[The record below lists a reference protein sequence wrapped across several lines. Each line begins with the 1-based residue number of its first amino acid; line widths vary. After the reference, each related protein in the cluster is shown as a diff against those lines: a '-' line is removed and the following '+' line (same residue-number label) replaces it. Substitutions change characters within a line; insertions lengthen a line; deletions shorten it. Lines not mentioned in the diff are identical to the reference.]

1 MVLTRSQAKR
11 GRSSDAGDDGD
22 SSVVGSIS
30 SDADTSD
37 SDDAHRESTVKSRS
51 SFAETTPIRNGS
63 LASGQRGAS
72 LLASPQGEQLG
83 RGCRVSHATVSL
95 DEQYLAASLRRSKP
109 LQRSPGH
116 RGNDGVGVARTRGS
130 DEEDDGLAIHSRYPQ
145 REAARKAVE
154 TLRSMIAHSNGAA
167 RRGGSGAA
175 DDEDS
180 DSNSMGA
187 FNFRHHPELEEE
199 IKKSRE
205 MHRRRCHNRN
215 SDSDDDE
222 EESTASSSS
231 EELADENAPARRATR
246 GRPRL
251 STDWRGSAAA
261 QSSNSPAG
269 ATTRRARA
277 ADADAVSI
285 DSSISDA
292 SMREESVERMAQ
304 QDQRAGPSSPSS
316 ESGEGSLT
324 GDFMTEAQRRHAVR
338 QARESVTEN
347 ININHYM
354 ADAVGVKDSRKVRR
368 RQLDRRYRWLMH
380 QEEDARMRGDGYG
393 GGAGAADGGSGGAT
407 TTANGALGDIS
418 PLQIDDGITFDSV
431 GGLPEHI
438 VTLREMVL
446 LPLLYPDLFER
457 LDLKAPRGV
466 LFVGP
471 PGTGKTLMA
480 RALANEGSG
489 FARGSNTGEAT
500 PSQQQ
505 QRITFFVR
513 KGADLLSKWVGES
526 ERQLKLLFEEAKRL
540 QPSIIFFDEVDGLAP
555 ARHAKAEQTQAA
567 LVSTLLALL
576 DGLEDR
582 GQVVVIG
589 ATNRPDTLDPA
600 LRRPGRFDRELVFPL
615 PDAAARRHILTIQL
629 AKKAM
634 PGNAAQRAALLKDLV
649 EMTEGYTGA
658 DLAALCTEASLH
670 RLRSALPQLYLS
682 SQRLLVPRDVEK
694 TQLHVRT
701 EDFYAAAQLMQPSLR
716 RPRNRGA
723 SGVADSFLDPY
734 IEVLLRGTRDAT
746 LAALAPSWSLV
757 DKALRAGSR
766 DCQDMATA
774 LRSLC
779 TVPIPQPPRPCLLV
793 LREASDDWSS
803 SWCAP
808 AAAPVDRSGEQHQ
821 QQRALRLHHLA
832 ISLLKGLPRLP
843 QLTVHLPQLCWDDS
857 ESRGTWR
864 ASTSVADDCL
874 GGGSGSGFAGISF
887 THMSHVVDSV
897 RQCSPCVVYLSG
909 VEEWLRGTSAEQE
922 TTAIDLSSDD
932 EGVVHIGSEAASH
945 TDLSRPDAFTTSAD
959 ATVVIDPAERPPP
972 VHHQQLSRRR
982 QHLLEMLRYYLN
994 TMADTDVIFVLPC
1007 ATAATCELL
1016 IGPESPAPATSKPRT
1031 AATALSPQQ
1040 LDSLSPSSPTLQAD
1054 PPSAVQLR
1062 RFSARQQLLHPQFSL
1077 VVAAVSAAPLP
1088 NDLRHFVEYVYR
1100 IVAMTLQ
1107 LHHRTAVG
1115 NATGD
1120 PQKLHGGTRAAAAA
1134 VGPCGALVVDEA
1146 PPSSPLSAANLRA
1159 RRRAD
1164 RAQRSELWRKVEYR
1178 RLQLRHVLMK
1188 WMSQYINSGKF
1199 KLLASADLD
1208 FAADNPQL
1216 KSWQQHTRHHRI
1228 GLQDILE
1235 KIEDEAYVCLSQYH
1249 DDIDQLVR
1257 NVRSFFRTR
1266 AAQDQRYRLK
1276 ALDLKETC
1284 LLNMY
1289 RLNRAVIRFCE
1300 ETRDVHEPSSD
1311 EDAADMGEEQRVGT
1325 EGPGRDPT
1333 ALVSKDADPAL
1344 IAERSRRAMSFTQR
1358 PSASVRRKP
1367 RRYYGERSRR
1377 RKPRNDSKAEA
1388 RKTADEVVL
1397 PSDGGGDDDSG
1408 HGDEEDE
1415 QVSNEGSASEKKA
1428 AAAAV
1433 EEEDST
1439 VNGSHTSASGVAKG
1453 GGSVLITAS
1462 SVQDWACGLLAS
1474 LSYTRLSQVFKSMM
1488 RGLEMEVRSV
1498 ECQVASTVLP
1508 GEAGKPNDAAGIPLI
1523 VAGDSEGAPDAYA
1536 ATVFRQLLLAAV
1548 GE

>member
-11 GRSSDAGDDGD
+11 GRSSDVGDTDD

-30 SDADTSD
+30 SDVSTSD
-37 SDDAHRESTVKSRS
+37 DDDTHRGSTGKSRS
-51 SFAETTPIRNGS
+51 SLAETEPIKNGR
-63 LASGQRGAS
+63 LTGGQQGAS
-72 LLASPQGEQLG
+72 LLASPQGERLG

-95 DEQYLAASLRRSKP
+95 DEEYLAASLRRAKL
-109 LQRSPGH
+109 LQSSPGH
-116 RGNDGVGVARTRGS
+116 RGNDGVGVAKTR
-130 DEEDDGLAIHSRYPQ
+130 DGDAVKDAFAIHSRYPQ
-145 REAARKAVE
+145 REAARRAME
-154 TLRSMIAHSNGAA
+154 NLRTTLAHPNGAA
-167 RRGGSGAA
+167 GCGDSGAA
-175 DDEDS
+175 DEEDS

-199 IKKSRE
+199 IKKSRK
-205 MHRRRCHNRN
+205 MYRQRRRNRH
-215 SDSDDDE
+215 SDSDE
-222 EESTASSSS
+222 EEEYTASSS
-231 EELADENAPARRATR
+231 EESPDEDAPARRATR

-251 STDWRGSAAA
+251 STDWRGRTAAPPPTP
-261 QSSNSPAG
+261 PAG
-269 ATTRRARA
+269 ATTRRTGAL
-277 ADADAVSI
+277 DADAVSI
-285 DSSISDA
+285 NSSISDA

-304 QDQRAGPSSPSS
+304 QDQRADPSSSS

-324 GDFMTEAQRRHAVR
+324 GDFMPEARRRHAVR
-338 QARESVTEN
+338 QARESVSEN

-354 ADAVGVKDSRKVRR
+354 TDAVGVKDSKKIHR

-380 QEEDARMRGDGYG
+380 QEEDARARADGYG
-393 GGAGAADGGSGGAT
+393 GCSGTADDGGGSAR

-418 PLQIDDGITFDSV
+418 PLQMDDGITFDSV
-431 GGLPEHI
+431 GGLPEHV

-446 LPLLYPDLFER
+446 LPLLYPDLFQR
-457 LDLKAPRGV
+457 LGLTAPRGV
-466 LFVGP
+466 LFIGP

-489 FARGSNTGEAT
+489 LARGRGNTSRST
-500 PSQQQ
+500 PSQQ

-513 KGADLLSKWVGES
+513 KGADMLSKWVGES

-634 PGNAAQRAALLKDLV
+634 PGSAAQRTALLKDLV

-682 SQRLLVPRDVEK
+682 SQRLLVPRDLEK

-716 RPRNRGA
+716 RSRNRGA
-723 SGVADSFLDPY
+723 RGVADSFLDPY
-734 IEVLLRGTRDAT
+734 VEVLLRGTRDAT

-766 DCQDMATA
+766 DCQDMTMAV
-774 LRSLC
+774 RSLC

-793 LREASDDWSS
+793 LRESTNDFSS
-803 SWCAP
+803 SSGDAP
-808 AAAPVDRSGEQHQ
+808 AMPVDRSPEQHQ
-821 QQRALRLHHLA
+821 QQCALRLHHLA
-832 ISLLKGLPRLP
+832 VSLLKGLPRLP
-843 QLTVHLPQLCWDDS
+843 QLVVHLPQLCWDDS

-864 ASTSVADDCL
+864 VSTTVADDFLDDGLDKCF
-874 GGGSGSGFAGISF
+874 SGIGF

-909 VEEWLRGTSAEQE
+909 VEEWLWGAGTELE
-922 TTAIDLSSDD
+922 TVTTDLSSDD
-932 EGVVHIGSEAASH
+932 EAVAHLGSKAVSH
-945 TDLSRPDAFTTSAD
+945 TDSSRPEAFTTSAD
-959 ATVVIDPAERPPP
+959 AKVVIDGAEESSPAQR
-972 VHHQQLSRRR
+972 QSLSRRQ
-982 QHLLEMLRYYLN
+982 QHLLQIFRYYLN
-994 TMADTDVIFVLPC
+994 TVADTDVIFVLPC

-1016 IGPESPAPATSKPRT
+1016 IGPDSFAPAVSKPQ
-1031 AATALSPQQ
+1031 AVATALPQQ
-1040 LDSLSPSSPTLQAD
+1040 QPDSLSPSSPALQAD
-1054 PPSAVQLR
+1054 PPGAVQLR
-1062 RFSARQQLLHPQFSL
+1062 RFSARQQLLHPQFSV
-1077 VVAAVSAAPLP
+1077 VVAAVSATPLP

-1100 IVAMTLQ
+1100 IVDMTLK
-1107 LHHRTAVG
+1107 LHH
-1115 NATGD
+1115 
-1120 PQKLHGGTRAAAAA
+1120 HAA
-1134 VGPCGALVVDEA
+1134 VVNTTRESTDVHEETGVGTAAGPHGALVVDKAA
-1146 PPSSPLSAANLRA
+1146 PLSPLSAANLRT

-1164 RAQRSELWRKVEYR
+1164 RAQRCELWRKVEYR
-1178 RLQLRHVLMK
+1178 RLQLRHVLRK
-1188 WMSQYINSGKF
+1188 WVSQYISSGKF

-1208 FAADNPQL
+1208 FAADDPQL
-1216 KSWQQHTRHHRI
+1216 KSWQLHTRHHRI

-1235 KIEDEAYVCLSQYH
+1235 KIEDEAYVCLSQYN
-1249 DDIDQLVR
+1249 DDVDQLVR

-1289 RLNRAVIRFCE
+1289 KMSRAVVRFCE
-1300 ETRDVHEPSSD
+1300 ETRDIREPSSD
-1311 EDAADMGEEQRVGT
+1311 EDADDAGEGPRVGA
-1325 EGPGRDPT
+1325 EGRGRDPT

-1344 IAERSRRAMSFTQR
+1344 IAEHCRRAMSFSQR
-1358 PSASVRRKP
+1358 PSAPVRRKP
-1367 RRYYGERSRR
+1367 RRYYGERRR
-1377 RKPRNDSKAEA
+1377 RRRPRRVLKTETMN
-1388 RKTADEVVL
+1388 TADEGVL
-1397 PSDGGGDDDSG
+1397 LSDGGGDGRGD
-1408 HGDEEDE
+1408 GDEEE
-1415 QVSNEGSASEKKA
+1415 EAQASKEGVESERKVVAAEEDVTVNSGPKSASD
-1428 AAAAV
+1428 V
-1433 EEEDST
+1433 P
-1439 VNGSHTSASGVAKG
+1439 KG
-1453 GGSVLITAS
+1453 RECGLDTAS
-1462 SVQDWACGLLAS
+1462 WVQNWACGLLAS
-1474 LSYTRLSQVFKSMM
+1474 LPYTRLYQVFKSMM
-1488 RGLEMEVRSV
+1488 RGLEMEVRSL
-1498 ECQVASTVLP
+1498 EGRASSTLLS
-1508 GEAGKPNDAAGIPLI
+1508 GDAGKLSDGAGVPPM
-1523 VAGDSEGAPDAYA
+1523 AMEDSKRSPDAYVV
-1536 ATVFRQLLLAAV
+1536 TVFRQLLLAAV

>member
-11 GRSSDAGDDGD
+11 GRSSDVGDDDD
-22 SSVVGSIS
+22 SSVVGPVS

-37 SDDAHRESTVKSRS
+37 GEDVHRRSTAKPRS
-51 SFAETTPIRNGS
+51 FPAETTPIKNGS

-72 LLASPQGEQLG
+72 LLASPQGERLG
-83 RGCRVSHATVSL
+83 RGCRVPHATVSL

-116 RGNDGVGVARTRGS
+116 RGNDGDGVARTRSS
-130 DEEDDGLAIHSRYPQ
+130 DEENDALATHSRYPQ
-145 REAARKAVE
+145 REAAKRAME
-154 TLRSMIAHSNGAA
+154 NLRSTLAHPNGAA
-167 RRGGSGAA
+167 GRGGSGTA

-205 MHRRRCHNRN
+205 MYRRRCRNRN
-215 SDSDDDE
+215 SASDDDE
-222 EESTASSSS
+222 DESTASSSS
-231 EELADENAPARRATR
+231 EESADENAPARRATR

-261 QSSNSPAG
+261 PSSNSPAG

-277 ADADAVSI
+277 ADADAVPI

-304 QDQRAGPSSPSS
+304 QDQRAGPSSSSS

-354 ADAVGVKDSRKVRR
+354 ADAVGVKDSKKVRR

-380 QEEDARMRGDGYG
+380 QEEDARTRADGYG
-393 GGAGAADGGSGGAT
+393 GCAGAADGGSGGAA

-489 FARGSNTGEAT
+489 FARGSNTGGAT

-505 QRITFFVR
+505 HRITFFVR

-670 RLRSALPQLYLS
+670 RLRTALPQLYLS
-682 SQRLLVPRDVEK
+682 SQRLRVPSDVEK

-723 SGVADSFLDPY
+723 SGVTDSFLDPY

-774 LRSLC
+774 VRSLC

-793 LREASDDWSS
+793 LREASDDLPS
-803 SWCAP
+803 SWCAA
-808 AAAPVDRSGEQHQ
+808 AAAPVNRSAEQHQ
-821 QQRALRLHHLA
+821 QQRTLRLHHLA

-857 ESRGTWR
+857 ESRGAWR
-864 ASTSVADDCL
+864 ASAAVADDCL
-874 GGGSGSGFAGISF
+874 GDRSGSRFAGISF

-909 VEEWLRGTSAEQE
+909 VEEWLRGTSAERE
-922 TTAIDLSSDD
+922 TAATDLSSDD
-932 EGVVHIGSEAASH
+932 EGVVRAGSEAASH
-945 TDLSRPDAFTTSAD
+945 TDSSRPDAFTTSAD
-959 ATVVIDPAERPPP
+959 AKVAIDGAEGLSP
-972 VHHQQLSRRR
+972 VHQQQLSRRR
-982 QHLLEMLRYYLN
+982 QHLLQVFRYYLN
-994 TMADTDVIFVLPC
+994 TMADTDVIFLLPC

-1016 IGPESPAPATSKPRT
+1016 IGPESPAPAASKPRT
-1031 AATALSPQQ
+1031 ASTALSPQQ

-1062 RFSARQQLLHPQFSL
+1062 RFSARQQLLHPQFSV

-1107 LHHRTAVG
+1107 LHHRTAVAS
-1115 NATGD
+1115 ATSE
-1120 PQKLHGGTRAAAAA
+1120 PTKVHGETRATAA
-1134 VGPCGALVVDEA
+1134 VGPSGALVVDKA

-1164 RAQRSELWRKVEYR
+1164 RAQRCELWRRVEYR

-1188 WMSQYINSGKF
+1188 WVSQYINSGKF

-1208 FAADNPQL
+1208 LAADSPQF

-1289 RLNRAVIRFCE
+1289 KLNRAVIRFCE
-1300 ETRDVHEPSSD
+1300 ETRDIHEPSSD
-1311 EDAADMGEEQRVGT
+1311 EDAADMGEAQRVGA

-1344 IAERSRRAMSFTQR
+1344 IAEQSRRAMSFSQR
-1358 PSASVRRKP
+1358 PSAPVRRKS
-1367 RRYYGERSRR
+1367 RRYYGERRRR
-1377 RKPRNDSKAEA
+1377 RKPKKDSKAET

-1397 PSDGGGDDDSG
+1397 TSDGGGDDDSVD
-1408 HGDEEDE
+1408 GDEEGE
-1415 QVSNEGSASEKKA
+1415 RVSNEGSASEKQA
-1428 AAAAV
+1428 AAPAA
-1433 EEEDST
+1433 EEEDVT
-1439 VNGSHTSASGVAKG
+1439 ANGSRTSASGMAKDRA
-1453 GGSVLITAS
+1453 SVLITAS
-1462 SVQDWACGLLAS
+1462 SAQDWACGLLAS
-1474 LSYTRLSQVFKSMM
+1474 LSYTRLYQVFKSMM
-1488 RGLEMEVRSV
+1488 RGLEMEVRGA
-1498 ECQVASTVLP
+1498 ECQVTSTVLP
-1508 GEAGKPNDAAGIPLI
+1508 GEARKPNDAAGVPLI
-1523 VAGDSEGAPDAYA
+1523 VTGDSERAPDAYA